1 MSVGVPLI
9 DISGFAE
16 GDRVARKR
24 IAAAV
29 ADAVES
35 IGFFAIAGH
44 RVPDALMRAT
54 QARLAAFFD
63 LPDAA
68 KAEYAGTANS
78 KNRGYLPFGR
88 DFVSAS
94 VGGVAPPD
102 WRETFGFGRFDMPN
116 DDPYYA
122 HPTAAYAYQ
131 PNILPSEVEGLAR
144 TARDYYAAL
153 EDLNALLLAIFE
165 CALDLEAGFLQRHF
179 DRHASI
185 LRAIN
190 YPEQDALPAE
200 GQLRCGAHTD
210 FGSHTL
216 LMVDDAPG
224 GLQVRDLSGRW
235 VDVSPPP
242 GTFVVNIGDLLMTWT
257 NDRWLSNFHRVVN
270 PPPDSAGRTRR
281 QSVAFFVQPN
291 YDAVIECIE
300 SCRDPGDPP
309 KHPPVVAWQYRHAKL
324 TKTTAGP
331 DSAT

>member
-1 MSVGVPLI
+1 MAIPLI
-9 DISGFAE
+9 DISGFRE
-16 GDRVARKR
+16 GGAAQRQR
-24 IAAAV
+24 IAAEV
-29 ADAVES
+29 ADAVET
-35 IGFFAIAGH
+35 IGFFAVAGH
-44 RVPDALMRAT
+44 GVPDDLMRRT
-54 QARLAAFFD
+54 QTLLAGFFD

-68 KAEYAGTANS
+68 KSAYAGTANS
-78 KNRGYLPFGR
+78 KNRGYLPYGR
-88 DFVSAS
+88 DFVAAS

-122 HPTAAYAYQ
+122 DPEAAYAYER
-131 PNILPSEVEGLAR
+131 NILPTEIDGLAE
-144 TARDYYAAL
+144 TAREYYAAL
-153 EDLNALLLAIFE
+153 EGLNRGLLAIFE
-165 CALDLEAGFLQRHF
+165 CALDLEEGFLQGHF

-190 YPEQDALPAE
+190 YPEQDAPPVA

-242 GTFVVNIGDLLMTWT
+242 GTYVVNIGDLLMTWT

-270 PPPDSAGRTRR
+270 PPADAAGSTRR

-300 SCRDPGDPP
+300 SCRAPGEAP
-309 KHPPVVAWQYRHAKL
+309 KHAPVIAWEYRRAKL
-324 TKTTAGP
+324 TRTTTGP
-331 DSAT
+331 KAQ

>member
-1 MSVGVPLI
+1 MTVGVPLI
-9 DISGFAE
+9 DISGFAQGAAGE
-16 GDRVARKR
+16 RVRIAQAVAR
-24 IAAAV
+24 
-29 ADAVES
+29 AVET

-44 RVPDALMRAT
+44 GVPGALMRET
-54 QARLAAFFD
+54 GARLGAFFD
-63 LPDAA
+63 LPDAV
-68 KAEYAGTANS
+68 KARYVGTANS
-78 KNRGYLPFGR
+78 KNRGYLPYGR

-116 DDPYYA
+116 ADPYFA
-122 HPTAAYAYQ
+122 DPSAAYAYE
-131 PNILPSEVEGLAR
+131 PNILPAEIDGLAD
-144 TARDYYAAL
+144 TAREYYAAL
-153 EDLNALLLAIFE
+153 EGLNARLLAIFE
-165 CALDLEAGFLQRHF
+165 CALGLEEGFLQRHF

-190 YPEQDALPAE
+190 YPEQDAPPAE

-235 VDVSPPP
+235 VDVAPPP
-242 GTFVVNIGDLLMTWT
+242 GSYVVNIGDLLMSWT

-270 PPPDSAGRTRR
+270 PPADAAGRTRR
-281 QSVAFFVQPN
+281 QSVAFFVQPD

-300 SCRDPGDPP
+300 SCRAPGEAP
-309 KHPPVVAWQYRHAKL
+309 KHAPVIAWQYRRAKL
-324 TKTTAGP
+324 TRTTNP
-331 DSAT
+331 DAAA

>member
-1 MSVGVPLI
+1 MNVGVPLI
-9 DISGFAE
+9 DISGFERGGSDERGRIAS
-16 GDRVARKR
+16 RVAE
-24 IAAAV
+24 
-29 ADAVES
+29 AVET
-35 IGFFAIAGH
+35 IGFFAISGH
-44 RVPDALMRAT
+44 GVPDTLMRET
-54 QARLAAFFD
+54 QMRLAAFFD
-63 LPDAA
+63 LPDDV
-68 KAEYAGTANS
+68 KTKYVGTANS

-102 WRETFGFGRFDMPN
+102 WRETFGFGRFDVPE

-122 HPTAAYAYQ
+122 HPSAAYAYE
-131 PNILPSEVEGLAR
+131 PNILPSEVDGLAETAGDYYGALEGL
-144 TARDYYAAL
+144 
-153 EDLNALLLAIFE
+153 NVLLLAIFE
-165 CALDLEAGFLQRHF
+165 CALDLEQGFLQRHF

-190 YPEQDALPAE
+190 YPEQDAPPAE

-242 GTFVVNIGDLLMTWT
+242 GTYVVNIGDLLMTWT

-270 PPPDSAGRTRR
+270 PPAEAAGRARR

-300 SCRDPGDPP
+300 SCRSPGEPP
-309 KHPPVVAWQYRHAKL
+309 RHPPVVAWRYRQAKL
-324 TKTTAGP
+324 TRTTTGP
-331 DSAT
+331 DPAA

>member
-1 MSVGVPLI
+1 MGVGVPLI
-9 DISGFAE
+9 DISGFARGGE
-16 GDRVARKR
+16 AERR
-24 IAAAV
+24 AV
-29 ADAVES
+29 AGAVAEAVET
-35 IGFFAIAGH
+35 IGFFAVTGH
-44 RVPDALMRAT
+44 GVPAELMRRT
-54 QARLAAFFD
+54 QARLARFFD
-63 LPDAA
+63 LPADA
-68 KAEYAGTANS
+68 KARYAATANS

-88 DFVSAS
+88 DFVAASA
-94 VGGVAPPD
+94 GGASPPD
-102 WRETFGFGRFDMPN
+102 WRETFGFGRFDVPD

-122 HPTAAYAYQ
+122 DPEAAYAYE
-131 PNILPSEVEGLAR
+131 PNILPGEMDGLAG

-153 EDLNALLLAIFE
+153 EGLNARLLAIFE
-165 CALDLEAGFLQRHF
+165 CALGLEEGFLQRHF

-190 YPEQDALPAE
+190 YPDQDVAPAD

-235 VDVSPPP
+235 VDVAPPP
-242 GTFVVNIGDLLMTWT
+242 GSYVVNIGDLLMTWT

-270 PPPDSAGRTRR
+270 PPGDAAGSTRR

-300 SCRDPGDPP
+300 SCRVPGEAPR
-309 KHPPVVAWQYRHAKL
+309 HEPVVAWQYRRAKL
-324 TKTTAGP
+324 TRTTTGP
-331 DSAT
+331 DPR

>member
-9 DISGFAE
+9 GISGFAR
-16 GDRVARKR
+16 GDSAERER
-24 IAAAV
+24 IAGEV
-29 ADAVES
+29 AEAVET

-44 RVPDALMRAT
+44 GVPDTLMRET

-63 LPDAA
+63 LSDTV
-68 KAEYAGTANS
+68 KARYVGTANS

-88 DFVSAS
+88 DFVSS
-94 VGGVAPPD
+94 SIGGAAPPD

-122 HPTAAYAYQ
+122 HPTAAYAYET
-131 PNILPSEVEGLAR
+131 NILPAEVEGLGE

-153 EDLNALLLAIFE
+153 ERLNVLLLAIFE
-165 CALDLEAGFLQRHF
+165 CALDLEPGFLQRQF

-190 YPEQDALPAE
+190 YPEQDARPEE

-224 GLQVRDLSGRW
+224 GLQVRDLGGRW

-242 GTFVVNIGDLLMTWT
+242 GTYVVNIGDLLMTWT
-257 NDRWLSNFHRVVN
+257 NDRWLSNLHRVVN
-270 PPPDSAGRTRR
+270 PPTDASGRTRR

-300 SCRDPGDPP
+300 SCRVPGEPP

-324 TKTTAGP
+324 TKTTTGP
-331 DSAT
+331 NPTA